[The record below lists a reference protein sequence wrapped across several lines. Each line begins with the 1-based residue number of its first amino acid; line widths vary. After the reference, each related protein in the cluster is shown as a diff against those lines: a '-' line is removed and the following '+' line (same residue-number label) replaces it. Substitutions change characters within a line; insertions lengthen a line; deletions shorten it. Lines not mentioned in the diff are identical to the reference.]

1 MLQDN
6 AIKYLSIIFTNS
18 ASLISLIELR
28 IHVSSPQVHPR
39 FLIPGKSLGF
49 NIQIW
54 WKRAQINQIDLLNVK
69 TLTLNLLTTYI
80 FYIAFANINAYAPTK
95 PKKRKEEEEEEEYEE
110 LASAGRI

>member
-18 ASLISLIELR
+18 ASLNISLIELR

-54 WKRAQINQIDLLNVK
+54 CKRAQINQIDLLNVK
-69 TLTLNLLTTYI
+69 NPNPK
-80 FYIAFANINAYAPTK
+80 FADNIYFL
-95 PKKRKEEEEEEEYEE
+95 YS
-110 LASAGRI
+110 LC